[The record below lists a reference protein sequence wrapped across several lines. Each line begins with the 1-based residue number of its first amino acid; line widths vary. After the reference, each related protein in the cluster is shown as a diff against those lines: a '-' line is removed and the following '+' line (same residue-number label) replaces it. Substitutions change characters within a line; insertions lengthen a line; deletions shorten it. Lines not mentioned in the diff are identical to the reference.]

1 MLRVTVGVRS
11 SSPHGGVGVDA
22 SESGSGRGGKR
33 VSPTATCPVTG
44 GEGLAP
50 GGPRPDA
57 RAVALAEYLRR
68 CAASFSMSAD
78 STDGPR
84 TAEAG
89 MALLDA
95 AAIAESLPSDNH
107 AIRVLSEAGLF
118 ESMPGGR
125 ALFVQ
130 VPAIR
135 AAVLRALVSDA
146 ENGSAILDKLVAAAV
161 TLDDPLS

>member
-1 MLRVTVGVRS
+1 
-11 SSPHGGVGVDA
+11 
-22 SESGSGRGGKR
+22 
-33 VSPTATCPVTG
+33 
-44 GEGLAP
+44 
-50 GGPRPDA
+50 
-57 RAVALAEYLRR
+57 
-68 CAASFSMSAD
+68 
-78 STDGPR
+78 
-84 TAEAG
+84 

-95 AAIAESLPSDNH
+95 AAIAESLPSDDE

-146 ENGSAILDKLVAAAV
+146 ENGSAILAKLVAAAV